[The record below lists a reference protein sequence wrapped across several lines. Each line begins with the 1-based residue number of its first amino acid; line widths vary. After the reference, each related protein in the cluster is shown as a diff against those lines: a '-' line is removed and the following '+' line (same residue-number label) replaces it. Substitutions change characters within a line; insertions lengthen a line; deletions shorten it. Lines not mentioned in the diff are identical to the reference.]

1 MHALLNFHD
10 KKTKNF
16 YIRTALINFHNK
28 KTKNFEFDCSKKWD
42 LFWCDSMAW
51 DTDFQGY

>member
-28 KTKNFEFDCSKKWD
+28 KTKNFHIKTALLNFYKFFK
-42 LFWCDSMAW
+42 L
-51 DTDFQGY
+51 